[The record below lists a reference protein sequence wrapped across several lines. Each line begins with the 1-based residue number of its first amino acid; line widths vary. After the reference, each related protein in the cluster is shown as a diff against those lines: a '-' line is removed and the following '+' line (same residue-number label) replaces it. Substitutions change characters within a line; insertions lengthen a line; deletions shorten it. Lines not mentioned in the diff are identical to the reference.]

1 MVLHGH
7 KSNTAVAHPLPPAV
21 RQCATDSI
29 SRGICS
35 LRSHIPCR
43 LRRALQKGTKKPL
56 EQALRHLRS
65 LLRREG
71 DSNPR
76 NPQGVQQFS
85 RLPRSTTPASLLQAM
100 QMNLFNLHCRGAT
113 VYVAVRP
120 NIRKSQKQMNLF
132 NLHCRGAQYMRRSRI
147 YAETE
152 SNANEFFQSYQN
164 FHPGFCNVEIMTH
177 ICRKKRRRNVPRQP
191 DSTVTFNL
199 WFYDTDR

>member
-1 MVLHGH
+1 MVIHGH

-43 LRRALQKGTKKPL
+43 LRRALQKETKMPL

-85 RLPRSTTPASLLQAM
+85 RLPRSTTPASLLQFRL
-100 QMNLFNLHCRGAT
+100 Q
-113 VYVAVRP
+113 
-120 NIRKSQKQMNLF
+120 
-132 NLHCRGAQYMRRSRI
+132 I
-147 YAETE
+147 YAEAE
-152 SNANEFFQSYQN
+152 SNANEFIQFAL
-164 FHPGFCNVEIMTH
+164 P
-177 ICRKKRRRNVPRQP
+177 RRNSICGEAEYSQKLRAMQMNFSNPIK
-191 DSTVTFNL
+191 TFIRDFAM
-199 WFYDTDR
+199 WK

>member
-1 MVLHGH
+1 MVIHGH

-21 RQCATDSI
+21 RQYATDSI

-43 LRRALQKGTKKPL
+43 LRRALQNETKMPL

-85 RLPRSTTPASLLQAM
+85 RLPRSTTPASLLQA
-100 QMNLFNLHCRGAT
+100 
-113 VYVAVRP
+113 
-120 NIRKSQKQMNLF
+120 
-132 NLHCRGAQYMRRSRI
+132 
-147 YAETE
+147 E
-152 SNANEFFQSYQN
+152 SNANEFIQFAL
-164 FHPGFCNVEIMTH
+164 P
-177 ICRKKRRRNVPRQP
+177 RRNSICGEAEYSQKLRAMQMNFSNPIK
-191 DSTVTFNL
+191 TFIRDFAM
-199 WFYDTDR
+199 WK

>member
-1 MVLHGH
+1 MVIHGH

-43 LRRALQKGTKKPL
+43 LRRALQKETKMPL

-85 RLPRSTTPASLLQAM
+85 RLPRSTTPASLLQFRL
-100 QMNLFNLHCRGAT
+100 Q
-113 VYVAVRP
+113 
-120 NIRKSQKQMNLF
+120 
-132 NLHCRGAQYMRRSRI
+132 I
-147 YAETE
+147 YAEAE
-152 SNANEFFQSYQN
+152 SNANEFIQFALPRRNSICDRQAKYTQNPEANEFFQSYQN

-191 DSTVTFNL
+191 DSTATFNL

>member
-85 RLPRSTTPASLLQAM
+85 RLPRSTTPASLLQFNSGCKYTQKPRAM

-120 NIRKSQKQMNLF
+120 NIRKSQKQMNF
-132 NLHCRGAQYMRRSRI
+132 
-147 YAETE
+147 
-152 SNANEFFQSYQN
+152 SN
-164 FHPGFCNVEIMTH
+164 PI
-177 ICRKKRRRNVPRQP
+177 K
-191 DSTVTFNL
+191 TFIRDFAM
-199 WFYDTDR
+199 WK

>member
-1 MVLHGH
+1 MQMVAFPLMPAAGQSGH
-7 KSNTAVAHPLPPAV
+7 EPSL
-21 RQCATDSI
+21 

-43 LRRALQKGTKKPL
+43 LRRALQKETKKPL

-85 RLPRSTTPASLLQAM
+85 RLPRSTTPASLLQFRL
-100 QMNLFNLHCRGAT
+100 Q
-113 VYVAVRP
+113 
-120 NIRKSQKQMNLF
+120 
-132 NLHCRGAQYMRRSRI
+132 I
-147 YAETE
+147 YAEAE
-152 SNANEFFQSYQN
+152 SNANEFIQFALPRRNSICDRQAKYTQNPEANEFFQSYQN

>member
-1 MVLHGH
+1 M
-7 KSNTAVAHPLPPAV
+7 VAHPLPPAAG
-21 RQCATDSI
+21 QSGHEPSL

-43 LRRALQKGTKKPL
+43 LRRALQKETKKPL

-85 RLPRSTTPASLLQAM
+85 RLPRSTTPASLLQFGL
-100 QMNLFNLHCRGAT
+100 Q
-113 VYVAVRP
+113 
-120 NIRKSQKQMNLF
+120 
-132 NLHCRGAQYMRRSRI
+132 I
-147 YAETE
+147 YAEAE
-152 SNANEFFQSYQN
+152 SNANEFIQFALPRRNSICGRQAKYTQKPEANEFFQSYQN

>member
-1 MVLHGH
+1 MVIHGH

-35 LRSHIPCR
+35 LRSHIP
-43 LRRALQKGTKKPL
+43 LSPQKETKKPL

-85 RLPRSTTPASLLQAM
+85 RLPRSTTPASLLQFRL
-100 QMNLFNLHCRGAT
+100 Q
-113 VYVAVRP
+113 
-120 NIRKSQKQMNLF
+120 
-132 NLHCRGAQYMRRSRI
+132 I
-147 YAETE
+147 YAEAE
-152 SNANEFFQSYQN
+152 SNANEFIQFAL
-164 FHPGFCNVEIMTH
+164 P
-177 ICRKKRRRNVPRQP
+177 RRNSICGEAEYSQKLRAMQMNFSNPIK
-191 DSTVTFNL
+191 TFIRDFAM
-199 WFYDTDR
+199 WK

>member
-1 MVLHGH
+1 MVIHGH

-35 LRSHIPCR
+35 LWSHIPCR
-43 LRRALQKGTKKPL
+43 LRRALQKETKKPL

-65 LLRREG
+65 LLRSCGERGIRTPGTHKEFNSFRDCPVRPLRHLSFNSG
-71 DSNPR
+71 CKYTQKPR
-76 NPQGVQQFS
+76 
-85 RLPRSTTPASLLQAM
+85 AM

-120 NIRKSQKQMNLF
+120 NIRRSQKQMNF
-132 NLHCRGAQYMRRSRI
+132 
-147 YAETE
+147 

-191 DSTVTFNL
+191 DSTATFNL